1 MLTLLDPREPG
12 VLGFRASG
20 RLSHDDHETM
30 IPLLLDQI
38 ERAGGVRAVV
48 DLRELEGVE
57 PRAIL
62 DELRFDV
69 RHARDVERCAVV
81 GDARWLEAAVEWAR
95 PIFGDDRIGF
105 FGPDELDAAWRFAA
119 GERSAVA
126 PRAARTDR
134 GPVLVATDFSTEARS
149 AYAPAAELAR
159 RLETDLHLVHVVVPV
174 SAAAVSPALGVP
186 ATPTGVDEE
195 RLIEELRRT
204 MDGEVS
210 RSAAALGDVAVTG
223 EIATGTSPSA
233 ALADRADTLDAPL
246 IALASTASG
255 GLARMLQRSVAAS
268 LQRRTDRPVVVLSA
282 DRESTL
288 PARPHVG
295 VAVDLPEDE
304 ADPDVTPILAFARR
318 LGAHATLIHVV
329 RPPEAAPHRRRQVE
343 DRLTRLVRRL
353 PGGPVGTAVVAGE
366 SVEETLR
373 EEAARRGVDL
383 LCLASHG
390 RSGLSRLLSGSTTE
404 TVFRGSDLPIA
415 VFTLRPAPAANGTE
429 ADAADDATEAVLR
442 PAAVERMST
451 LIRGEI
457 SAIETYVQALEKV
470 DEPTAADTLQ
480 VLKRNHIDAT
490 NTLRR
495 EVHALSAAPP
505 TDSGAWGTFVK
516 AIEGTAT
523 LLGDVAALRA
533 LREGEELGV
542 RLYEKA
548 LEDDRL
554 PGESRR
560 LIREKLLPRQ
570 KTHVE
575 TIRQLARAL

>member
-12 VLGFRASG
+12 VLGFRVSR
-20 RLSHDDHETM
+20 RLSHDDHERM

-38 ERAGGVRAVV
+38 ERSGGVRAVV

-62 DELRFDV
+62 DEVRFDV

-81 GDARWLEAAVEWAR
+81 GDERWQRTVTEWAR
-95 PIFGDDRIGF
+95 PIFGADRIRF

-119 GERSAVA
+119 GGRDDAGARDEREG
-126 PRAARTDR
+126 R

-159 RLETDLHLVHVVVPV
+159 RLEADLHLVHVVVPV
-174 SAAAVSPALGVP
+174 AAAAVSPALGVP

-210 RSAAALGDVAVTG
+210 RSVAALADVVVTG

-233 ALADRADTLDAPL
+233 ALADRADSLDAPL
-246 IALASTASG
+246 IALASTAGG
-255 GLARMLQRSVAAS
+255 GLSRLLQRSVAAS
-268 LQRRTDRPVVVLSA
+268 LQRRTDRPVVVFSA

-288 PARPHVG
+288 PERPHVG
-295 VAVDLPEDE
+295 IAIDLPEDE

-318 LGAHATLIHVV
+318 LGAHVTLIHVL
-329 RPPEAAPHRRRQVE
+329 RPPESAPHRRDRVE

-353 PGGPVGTAVVAGE
+353 PGGPVGTAVVAGD
-366 SVEETLR
+366 SVEEALR
-373 EEAARRGVDL
+373 EESARRGVDL
-383 LCLASHG
+383 LCVASHG
-390 RSGLSRLLSGSTTE
+390 RSGLSRLLSGSTSE
-404 TVFRGSDLPIA
+404 TVFRGSDLPIT
-415 VFTLRPAPAANGTE
+415 VFTLRPAPAANGTD
-429 ADAADDATEAVLR
+429 ADAEGDAVLR

-457 SAIETYVQALEKV
+457 SAIETYVQALDKV
-470 DEPTAADTLQ
+470 DEPTAADTLE

-495 EVHALSAAPP
+495 EVHALSADPP

-523 LLGDVAALRA
+523 LLGDGAALRA

-554 PGESRR
+554 PGASRR
-560 LIREKLLPRQ
+560 LLREKLLPRH

-575 TIRQLARAL
+575 TIRQHARAL